1 MKATDLHEQFLN
13 ALCDRFPKKSIL
25 TNMISDI
32 LRIEKES
39 AYRRLTGKVNFSV
52 RETGII
58 ADKLGISLDTLS
70 NGKTKQMWFPFQ
82 LESPLQ
88 SSMEVLFH
96 MVGESLSRLGQI
108 TREPALNGNIYNS
121 LPMEFYLYSPV
132 LTKFMFFKWGHYFVG
147 GDEFNDYTRWEIP
160 QQLSELHKPVKDIM
174 GSLKNIY
181 YIWDDAVIWTHI
193 HELADMYKMRVI
205 SKQEKNEIKEALKD
219 LLAKL
224 EQMLTGVYIDE
235 FSTAPR
241 ILDFY
246 VCSRSSGFT
255 CNYYV
260 SEESKEHRAFFQT
273 NYSHCVIDNDFESF
287 HKLKDWLDSFKHIST
302 VLSRAGRIERR
313 IFFDTQLK
321 LIDLVLDSRD

>member
-1 MKATDLHEQFLN
+1 MQPTDLHEKFLS
-13 ALCDRFPKKSIL
+13 ALFDKFPKKSAL

-58 ADKLGISLDTLS
+58 ADKLGISLDMLA
-70 NGKTKQMWFPFQ
+70 NGKTKHMWFPFQ
-82 LESPLQ
+82 LESPLK
-88 SSMEVLFH
+88 SSMDVLFY
-96 MVGESLSRLGQI
+96 VVDENLSRIEQI
-108 TREPALNGNIYNS
+108 IKSPAMSGNIYNS

-147 GDEFNDYTRWEIP
+147 GDEFNDFTHWEIP
-160 QQLSELHKPVKDIM
+160 QELSGLEQRVKDIM
-174 GSLKNIY
+174 CSLQHSY

-193 HELADMYKMRVI
+193 HEAANMYKMRVI
-205 SKQEKNEIKEALKD
+205 NKQEKNDIKEAFKG
-219 LLAKL
+219 LLTKL
-224 EQMLTGVYIDE
+224 EQTLSGICVDE
-235 FSTAPR
+235 FGIVPD

-255 CNYYV
+255 CNYYI
-260 SEESKEHRAFFQT
+260 SEENKHHMAFFQT
-273 NYSHCVIDNDFESF
+273 NYSHCMIDNDFENF
-287 HKLKDWLDSFKHIST
+287 NKLKAWVDSFKHIST
-302 VLSRAGRIERR
+302 VLSRSGRTERR

-321 LIDLVLDSRD
+321 LIDLILDSRD